1 MPFIKYKPFA
11 LSQALCYKCGK
22 EIKQGDLNWSYNT
35 HQAGMFSH
43 RDCLKSEEIFKQ
55 ELESRPAQAPPA
67 PVLVESESI
76 VKIKPK
82 KLEPLDD
89 ITDLIT
95 LEGKHEQ
102 VSKIKLLLKKRK
114 YPFLYGAPG
123 AGKTHLA
130 IQLSEDMKLDCMII
144 SCSNDMFKSEI
155 VGSVSPVSGNYF
167 STSFRKAWENGGVI
181 LFDEIALAAGAFVNV
196 LNSALA
202 QKELRFPDGKRV
214 KMHENCFIL
223 FADNSAGYGN
233 DPLFPERQD
242 LGTAFR
248 DRVSFIEFKY
258 DEKLELAILTSRFNS
273 RERASKFQ
281 IAIKGMRLELTKL
294 AVPVFASPRFAYE
307 SAELMQDGSFSF
319 LECCDMLLLRGI
331 NGDIKSLV
339 MPIIN
344 KFDQRY

>member
-55 ELESRPAQAPPA
+55 ELESHPAQVSAT
-67 PVLVESESI
+67 PVLAESE
-76 VKIKPK
+76 PK
-82 KLEPLDD
+82 AKTEPLKTSLDD
-89 ITDLIT
+89 ITSLIT

-102 VSKIKLLLKKRK
+102 IVKIKLLLKKRK

-123 AGKTHLA
+123 AGKSHLA
-130 IQLSEDMKLDCMII
+130 IQIADDMKLDCILC
-144 SCSNDMFKSEI
+144 SCSNDMFKSELL
-155 VGSVSPVSGNYF
+155 GSVSPISGNYYA
-167 STSFRKAWENGGVI
+167 TAFRKAWEHGGVI
-181 LFDEIALAAGAFVNV
+181 LLDEVALAAGAFVNL

-202 QKELRFPDGKRV
+202 QKELRFPDGRRV
-214 KMHENCFIL
+214 KMHENTFIL

-248 DRVSFIEFKY
+248 DRPAFIEFRY
-258 DEKLELAILTSRFNS
+258 DERLELSILTSRFKS
-273 RERASKFQ
+273 QERAARFHL
-281 IAIKGMRLELTKL
+281 AIKGMRLELAKL

-307 SAELMQDGSFSF
+307 SAELMQDDSFSF
-319 LECCDMLLLRGI
+319 LECCEMLLLRGI

-339 MPIIN
+339 VPIIN
-344 KFDQRY
+344 KFNQRY